1 VSTIASSVTLKTLS
15 LCDLE
20 LKPDCLPVLCEYIRN
35 SNNLTE
41 LSLTHMH
48 IKANS
53 FLRILEALCDN
64 PGLRKINLAGNQ
76 IVDRSVCDENPDANN
91 ELKLPERGNA

>member
-1 VSTIASSVTLKTLS
+1 
-15 LCDLE
+15 
-20 LKPDCLPVLCEYIRN
+20 
-35 SNNLTE
+35 
-41 LSLTHMH
+41 MH